1 MTDGESTTDM
11 LTDLERRVN
20 AMRIWGAVE
29 EERKEWLMGEIKRK
43 ADDTM
48 NTSRSLRGFS
58 GRRGGSDSYSVS
70 GSRNR
75 NEGGRSRDGSS
86 VR

>member
-1 MTDGESTTDM
+1 M
-11 LTDLERRVN
+11 LTDLEKRVN

-43 ADDTM
+43 KESDT
-48 NTSRSLRGFS
+48 NIVNGGSLRGFS
-58 GRRGGSDSYSVS
+58 GRSARGSVS
-70 GSRNR
+70 
-75 NEGGRSRDGSS
+75 EGGRSSDWSS

>member
-1 MTDGESTTDM
+1 VTDTESTTDM

-43 ADDTM
+43 KESDT
-48 NTSRSLRGFS
+48 NSVNGGGSLRGFS
-58 GRRGGSDSYSVS
+58 ARSARGSVS
-70 GSRNR
+70 GSVS
-75 NEGGRSRDGSS
+75 EGGRSEDWSS